1 MIMNTIIEKFLNKI
15 SLDERVSNGIFEIE
29 NNDHLD
35 IFQEYLQNLGA
46 SEEESIHARNRM
58 IEGKF
63 PDRQAY
69 NKNGI
74 LVTFPTPEYK
84 QRALQRGTHFEKNPK
99 AGQTNLQFT
108 TPSTSDPAPATPTPA
123 PATPAP
129 TPATPAP
136 TPATTA
142 PTPATPAPALAVP
155 TSTTVDKETKRAQEK
170 YVEKILTTE
179 STIYTIREAKML
191 NFYKK
196 GNSWYDQGGELIGVQ
211 FFDESKN
218 TFLIRK

>member
-108 TPSTSDPAPATPTPA
+108 TPSTSAPAPATSTPTLATPAPA

-129 TPATPAP
+129 AP
-136 TPATTA
+136 
-142 PTPATPAPALAVP
+142 AVP
-155 TSTTVDKETKRAQEK
+155 TSTTVDNETKRAQEK

-196 GNSWYDQGGELIGVQ
+196 GNSWYDQDGELIGVQ

>member
-1 MIMNTIIEKFLNKI
+1 MNNIVEKFLNKI
-15 SLDERVSNGIFEIE
+15 SLDERISNGIFEID

-35 IFQEYLQNLGA
+35 IFQEYLQNMGA
-46 SEEESIHARNRM
+46 SEEESVTARNR
-58 IEGKF
+58 ILEGRF
-63 PDRQAY
+63 PERQAY

-84 QRALQRGTHFEKNPK
+84 QRAIQRGTHFEKNPRT
-99 AGQTNLQFT
+99 GQSNLQF
-108 TPSTSDPAPATPTPA
+108 SPAPTAATPTA
-123 PATPAP
+123 PAAPAAP
-129 TPATPAP
+129 TAPAAPAAPAAP
-136 TPATTA
+136 TAPVPMPTTSSIS
-142 PTPATPAPALAVP
+142 TSAV
-155 TSTTVDKETKRAQEK
+155 DRETKKAQEE

-179 STIYTIREAKML
+179 SLTYTIEEAKKL

-196 GNSWYDQGGELIGVQ
+196 DRVWYSHDGEFIGTQ

>member
-108 TPSTSDPAPATPTPA
+108 TPSTSDPAPATPAPA
-123 PATPAP
+123 PAT
-129 TPATPAP
+129 T
-136 TPATTA
+136 
-142 PTPATPAPALAVP
+142 APALAVP
-155 TSTTVDKETKRAQEK
+155 TSTTVDKETKRSQEK

>member
-108 TPSTSDPAPATPTPA
+108 TPSTSALAPATPDPA

-129 TPATPAP
+129 AP
-136 TPATTA
+136 
-142 PTPATPAPALAVP
+142 AVP
-155 TSTTVDKETKRAQEK
+155 TSTTVDNETKRAQEK

-196 GNSWYDQGGELIGVQ
+196 GNSWYDQDGELIGVQ